1 MSRADVPCLRPTPL
15 PPLEVDDASFHGSP
29 MPADMGERREDG
41 TNEEG
46 RDTTYIKQRSAA
58 DMVVDFG
65 TAVAEADIRSTS
77 VSLGLDRG

>member
-1 MSRADVPCLRPTPL
+1 MHTDR
-15 PPLEVDDASFHGSP
+15 GK
-29 MPADMGERREDG
+29 RREDG

-65 TAVAEADIRSTS
+65 TVVAEADIRSTS